1 MRILHLNWSK
11 LRVSLIIKI
20 VSFISC
26 VIGLSWS
33 KLRVARF
40 YFLTQWIKFREV
52 SRFIFLSLS
61 NTVGTSERAELR
73 SIMLL
78 HFQCD
83 SHWKPLKGLTRHA
96 EVITFLLDS
105 SANVA
110 CYSTSHLFWQVFCT
124 RVMLMSSWG
133 CVWFLQLK
141 ISLCKQTLKVYKT
154 QKKGPRREPPSS
166 LENLKG
172 SPYISPGHWYFLL
185 LYPHWEHPRL
195 SGWDVHDSD
204 ARVLVPIAPVC
215 WLAVDDI
222 SGSVQLVSLP
232 WLQSSGSPLVFP
244 HTGSGLV
251 TCALL
256 QMLSTTCNILV

>member
-110 CYSTSHLFWQVFCT
+110 CYPTSHLFWQVFCT

-154 QKKGPRREPPSS
+154 QKKKV
-166 LENLKG
+166 LDENL
-172 SPYISPGHWYFLL
+172 HR
-185 LYPHWEHPRL
+185 RL
-195 SGWDVHDSD
+195 KIF
-204 ARVLVPIAPVC
+204 RVLHTSHQVIGTFYSFILIENIHVC
-215 WLAVDDI
+215 LSLRVWFVGGVCNAIDWPRH
-222 SGSVQLVSLP
+222 SGPSKQ
-232 WLQSSGSPLVFP
+232 
-244 HTGSGLV
+244 
-251 TCALL
+251 AL
-256 QMLSTTCNILV
+256 S